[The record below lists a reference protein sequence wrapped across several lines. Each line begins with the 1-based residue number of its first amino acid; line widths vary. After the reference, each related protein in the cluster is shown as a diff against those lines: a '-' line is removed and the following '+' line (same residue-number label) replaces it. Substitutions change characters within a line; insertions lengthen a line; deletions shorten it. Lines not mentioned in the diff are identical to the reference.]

1 MESRGPVVLLVDDQ
15 PIVGAAVKKML
26 ADEADIRFHFCDSA
40 DAALAIADSVSPTT
54 ILQDLVMPKIDGYT
68 MLQRY
73 REHAATSDIPVIVLS
88 SKEDPRDKGEAF
100 AKGASDYLVKL
111 PDKIELI
118 ARIRAHSRSFVAQRD
133 RDAAF
138 KALDAARRELEAKN
152 AILERMSALD
162 GLTGIANR
170 RRFDET
176 LLSEWRRA
184 RRDHTCI
191 GLILIDVD
199 FFKRYNDH
207 YGHLAGDDCLRKVA
221 TALAS
226 TIRRPADLVARYGG
240 EEFVALL
247 PQTDRAGIETVAE
260 SLRASIESLAIAH
273 AKSDVKDSVTISL
286 GAALSLPQA
295 SETDEAAQTL
305 IARADQALYEAKRGG
320 RNRYAFAG

>member
-26 ADEADIRFHFCDSA
+26 ADESDITFHYCDSA
-40 DAALAIADSVSPTT
+40 DAALQVADQVSPTT

-73 REHAATSDIPVIVLS
+73 REHARTSDIPVIVLS
-88 SKEDPRDKGEAF
+88 SKEDPRDKSEAF
-100 AKGASDYLVKL
+100 GKGASDYLVKL

-118 ARIRAHSRSFVAQRD
+118 ARIRAHSRSFLAQRE

-138 KALDAARRELEAKN
+138 KALDAARLELEAKN
-152 AILERMSALD
+152 AILEHMSAID

-170 RRFDET
+170 RRFDEA

-184 RRDHTCI
+184 RRDHSSI

-207 YGHLAGDDCLRKVA
+207 YGHLSGDDCLRKVA
-221 TALAS
+221 SALAS

-260 SLRASIESLAIAH
+260 SLRAAVESLAVAH
-273 AKSDVKDSVTISL
+273 EKSDATSTVTISL
-286 GAALSLPQA
+286 GAALSTPQA
-295 SETDEAAQTL
+295 SDADDAALAL
-305 IARADQALYEAKRGG
+305 IARADRALYEAKRGG
-320 RNRYAFAG
+320 RNRYAFAA